1 MSQTDLR
8 NIVKLHSASAH
19 EKYAELSVSAK
30 IKVAWEVFRLQA
42 SLIFSQKLLWVLLGE
57 VVYLVL
63 RYIENYNDD
72 VVNRIT
78 QVGVINELLAFPL
91 VVLAVL
97 MNMFLISGE
106 KEKRTL
112 EGMFTI
118 AGSRYKV
125 WLLRIVSLNVTIFL
139 MALVLSTITFFTFT
153 DLPIFGATVYIF
165 IPVFFIGNMTLYFSV
180 KFRSALAAGMV
191 AGIFLFF
198 LIIFNTAME
207 EGGFYRYMLFFNPYE
222 LPRDID
228 PATWN
233 VWTWQ
238 NKIVVFVAGCAML
251 FAALRG
257 MNNREK
263 LLR

>member
-8 NIVKLHSASAH
+8 SIVKMHNATVH
-19 EKYAELSVSAK
+19 EKFSELPVVTK
-30 IKVAWEVFRLQA
+30 IKVAWEIFRLQA
-42 SLIFSQKLLWVLLGE
+42 SLIFSQKLMWVLLGE
-57 VVYLVL
+57 LVYLAL

-72 VVNRIT
+72 VVSRVT

-125 WLLRIVSLNVTIFL
+125 WLLRIVSLNITIFL
-139 MALVLSTITFFTFT
+139 MALALSIITYFTFT
-153 DLPIFGATVYIF
+153 DLPIWGVTVYGF
-165 IPVFFIGNMTLYFSV
+165 IPVFFLGNLTLYFSV

-191 AGIFLFF
+191 AGIFIFF
-198 LIIFNTAME
+198 LTIFNTAME
-207 EGGFYRYMLFFNPYE
+207 EAELYRYMLFFNPYE
-222 LPRDID
+222 LPREID

-238 NKIVVFVAGCAML
+238 NKITVFLAGCAML

>member
-1 MSQTDLR
+1 MNQTDLR
-8 NIVKLHSASAH
+8 SVVMAHSASAH
-19 EKYAELSVSAK
+19 EKFSELSVSSK

-42 SLIFSQKLLWVLLGE
+42 SLMFSQKLLWVLLGE
-57 VVYLVL
+57 LVYLVL
-63 RYIENYNDD
+63 RYVENYHDD
-72 VVNRIT
+72 VVSRVT
-78 QVGVINELLAFPL
+78 QNGVVNELLAFPL

-112 EGMFTI
+112 EGMFTT

-125 WLLRIVSLNVTIFL
+125 WLLRTVSLNITIFL
-139 MALVLSTITFFTFT
+139 MALALSVLTYFTFT
-153 DLPIFGATVYIF
+153 DLPIWGATFHVF
-165 IPVFFIGNMTLYFSV
+165 VPVFFIGNMTLYFSV

-191 AGIFLFF
+191 AGIFIFLL
-198 LIIFNTAME
+198 LIINTFME
-207 EGGFYRYMLFFNPYE
+207 ESGFYRYMLFFNPYE
-222 LPRDID
+222 LPREID
-228 PATWN
+228 PATWV

-238 NKIVVFVAGCAML
+238 NKISLLVLSFAML